1 MTSVSA
7 VGEATASAAAAT
19 ADAVKS
25 AVHESLGKEGEVHVV
40 LPGESIEAVAEKYE
54 ISKRDLIRAN
64 SLCRR
69 SLRAGQELIIPS
81 GDALPI
87 VVHPNEVL
95 VLKATNEHDQEGV
108 VHFGL
113 DRIIWS
119 ESGDEKYCIEM
130 ANVRHVGMDLATDLT
145 SLPELL
151 PPATPTAS
159 AEEHKNNDVEQ
170 VFNNDDDDKV
180 QDDGKPDQAMMVLE
194 LKQNDDDQSPEE
206 EDDGSMVRLDFML
219 FANEGVNPEDEDST
233 SSSSDQENNHD
244 KDQQQKTCENFT
256 KSFLFDRENLMPL
269 AAYLELWHAEVLKMS
284 PRMAALVSRQKDLY
298 SAFSTFTPT
307 STHDLMTNVMFNGDG
322 RSAILGESHLRQLF
336 ASLPAKIQTQPWTL
350 TYSTQ
355 VNGFS
360 LRNMYRSVYGGGA
373 ADDAAILRRQTSGE
387 SSVVKAADDDSGT
400 GGCLIVIQNME
411 NRIFGSFLTC
421 YPSITD
427 TFVGTGKSWLFA
439 FGGRRRRSGNTAT
452 ADKLRIYKWSGVN
465 EHFFRGTSDNI
476 IIGADEGRFGIFID
490 GDLHKGRVQECAT
503 FQNWPL
509 ADLEEDFVIGC
520 LEVWTFESPES

>member
-1 MTSVSA
+1 MTSVNA
-7 VGEATASAAAAT
+7 VGEATVSAATAT

-87 VVHPNEVL
+87 VVHPNEIL

-113 DRIIWS
+113 ESIIWS
-119 ESGDEKYCIEM
+119 ESGDEKYIMEM
-130 ANVRHVGMDLATDLT
+130 ANVRNIGMDLANDLT
-145 SLPELL
+145 LPELL
-151 PPATPTAS
+151 PPATPTT
-159 AEEHKNNDVEQ
+159 EKNDVEQ
-170 VFNNDDDDKV
+170 VFNNNDEGTNDNDDE
-180 QDDGKPDQAMMVLE
+180 GKPDQAMMVLE
-194 LKQNDDDQSPEE
+194 LNQDDDQSPEE
-206 EDDGSMVRLDFML
+206 DDSMMVRVDFTL
-219 FANEGVNPEDEDST
+219 YANEGVNPEDEDST
-233 SSSSDQENNHD
+233 SSSSDQENNKD
-244 KDQQQKTCENFT
+244 KEDQKEKTCENFT
-256 KSFLFDRENLMPL
+256 KSFLFERSNLMSL
-269 AAYLELWHAEVLKMS
+269 ATYLELWHAEVLKMS
-284 PRMAALVSRQKDLY
+284 PRLASLVSRQKDLY

-307 STHDLMTNVMFNGDG
+307 STQDLMANVMFNGDG
-322 RSAILGESHLRQLF
+322 RSAILSESHLQQLF
-336 ASLPAKIQTQPWTL
+336 ASLPPKIQTQPWTL
-350 TYSTQ
+350 TYSTG

-360 LRNMYRSVYGGGA
+360 LRNMYRSVAGGGA
-373 ADDAAILRRQTSGE
+373 AADDSAILRRQVSGD
-387 SSVVKAADDDSGT
+387 STGVVKTGDQDDSG
-400 GGCLIVIQNME
+400 GACLIIIQNME

-427 TFVGTGKSWLFA
+427 NFVGTGKSWLFA
-439 FGGRRRRSGNTAT
+439 FGGRRRRSGTTAT
-452 ADKLRIYKWSGVN
+452 ADKLRIYKWSGLN
-465 EHFFRGTSDNI
+465 EHFYRGTSDNI